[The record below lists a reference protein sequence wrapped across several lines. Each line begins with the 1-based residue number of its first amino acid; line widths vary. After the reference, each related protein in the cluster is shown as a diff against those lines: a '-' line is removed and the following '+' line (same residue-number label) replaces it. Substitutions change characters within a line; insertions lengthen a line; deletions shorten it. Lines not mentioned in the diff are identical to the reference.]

1 VGFIINK
8 HKGQSKI
15 NDEIAKGIPIYFEG
29 KHFAS
34 LLAKP
39 K

>member
-1 VGFIINK
+1 MNLEEWK
-8 HKGQSKI
+8 KKLTS
-15 NDEIAKGIPIYFEG
+15 NDEIAKGTPIYFERN
-29 KHFAS
+29 HSTS

>member
-1 VGFIINK
+1 MNLEEWKKKKKNFN
-8 HKGQSKI
+8 
-15 NDEIAKGIPIYFEG
+15 EIAKGTPIYFE
-29 KHFAS
+29 HNHSTS